1 MANKRRKKKNKPI
14 SDAEKQQLRQ
24 FMDTHLEVNIRLGHL
39 NTDQMKEYSEILD
52 KPYFRDAVRDTIN
65 SLNPKWAFLKG
76 IYGDSE
82 KTREAFVSTIA
93 SLASGSYLEWM
104 QSVQDQHSA
113 SLNVMTNLAAAVG
126 TYYGMEVRKKF
137 FNQTECESTTSRRKP
152 IKNKEK
158 KNNNKEVLSEEE
170 KQGLSKWMRINLEQ
184 GLEVHDLNPEQLKT
198 FSGVLNNK
206 DFQEG
211 VQIFIN
217 QLGPKWEFV
226 KQTFGDAKKTK
237 QAFIC
242 TVAGVAG
249 GNYLNHMKS
258 RPNDYPFSNQE
269 LMVISGA
276 VGSYHGTAV
285 RKKFFKDEIW
295 EVSTS
300 GRDWTEKNSE
310 VV

>member
-24 FMDTHLEVNIRLGHL
+24 LMDTHLEVNIRLGHL
-39 NTDQMKEYSEILD
+39 NPSQMKEYGEILD
-52 KPYFRDAVRDTIN
+52 KPYFLDAVQQTIN

-104 QSVQDQHSA
+104 RSVQDEHSGSFSA
-113 SLNVMTNLAAAVG
+113 MIDLAAVVG
-126 TYYGMEVRKKF
+126 TFYGMEVRKKF
-137 FNQTECESTTSRRKP
+137 FKQTECEVSTSRREP
-152 IKNKEK
+152 MENKIK

-170 KQGLSKWMRINLEQ
+170 KLHITKLMNLNLEE
-184 GLEVHDLNPEQLKT
+184 GLEVHDLNSEQLKT
-198 FSGVLNNK
+198 FGGVLNNK

-211 VQIFIN
+211 VEISIN
-217 QLGPKWEFV
+217 QLGPIWEFV
-226 KQTFGDAKKTK
+226 KETFGDTKKTK

-242 TVAGVAG
+242 TAAGVAG
-249 GNYLNHMKS
+249 GNYMDHMKS
-258 RPNDYPFSNQE
+258 QPNDYPLPDRL
-269 LMVISGA
+269 LMRIAAA
-276 VGSYHGTAV
+276 VGSYHGTAI

-300 GRDWTEKNSE
+300 GRDWTEKKSE